1 METVFILFWK
11 QVDAVLCDKG
21 EIVLSKF
28 TTAYFYLDNYDMRG
42 YFGFGEGL
50 VTVPDIGEVMYL
62 QKNFVYNYF
71 RVKERIFDS
80 RGNVV
85 HILVEKVKIEDSI
98 RLKGHNW

>member
-11 QVDAVLCDKG
+11 QVDAVLC
-21 EIVLSKF
+21 
-28 TTAYFYLDNYDMRG
+28 
-42 YFGFGEGL
+42 
-50 VTVPDIGEVMYL
+50 DIGEVMYL

-85 HILVEKVKIEDSI
+85 HILVEKVKIEDGI